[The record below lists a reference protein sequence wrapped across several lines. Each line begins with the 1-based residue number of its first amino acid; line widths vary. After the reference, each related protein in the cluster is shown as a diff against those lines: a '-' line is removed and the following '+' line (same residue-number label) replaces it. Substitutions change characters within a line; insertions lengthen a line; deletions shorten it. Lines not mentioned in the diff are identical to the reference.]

1 MDDFL
6 EKFFP
11 AVLAKKR
18 AAAASESAYC
28 KYDDQKLQAFT
39 SSLYISAL
47 VSTFFSS
54 YTTRHY
60 GRKFTMLIAG
70 LAFCL
75 GVIFTAAAA
84 EIIMLIIGRVLLGW
98 GVGFANQ
105 VIHPYLKPCYSSC
118 FFFHEFL

>member
-1 MDDFL
+1 MDEFL
-6 EKFFP
+6 AKFFP

-18 AAAASESAYC
+18 AEAASESAYC

-70 LAFCL
+70 FAFCF
-75 GVIFTAAAA
+75 GVIFTAAAQ

-105 VIHPYLKPCYSSC
+105 VIHLYLQASLFIVSC
-118 FFFHEFL
+118 VYQFL